1 MLRKH
6 PDLFAE
12 SVDISNI
19 EATANYLKAMNFTN
33 QDILAC
39 PRSLI
44 MYRTTLMNRK
54 KVLEECC
61 FREIKIPFLYNFK
74 KLMYKDINV
83 LKSFNYIDSSVN
95 VQESLLERL
104 DIDLPMFKD
113 FGEEISLT
121 ELRQNVMNF
130 YFREKLGMSLD
141 DLDKLWDVYYQ
152 RLRHRSL
159 NSVVTLINL
168 FQSLKFKNKNIFNNG
183 FLLYADPENIQRLI
197 AEIPEIAGVPMEE
210 IIRRRPSVGMQ
221 KPETVKANIEH
232 IKRVDIPE
240 SRILNQL
247 DIFCLTPNTLH
258 DRLLEL
264 TRIEE
269 FKALRDSPAILY
281 LVTHQIRAK
290 ARLDVLKQLKIEPTI
305 NILMCP
311 TDDFEAFK
319 TPERIAR
326 IHARLTEKTT
336 KKLASKKASK
346 PRSSKG
352 HVKPEID
359 ELEERENAVTKL
371 YMNVFG
377 RFEIFSFYFH
387 VVKSFSS
394 FRVERRCSTKIS
406 HTECGPLGGVS

>member
-1 MLRKH
+1 
-6 PDLFAE
+6 
-12 SVDISNI
+12 
-19 EATANYLKAMNFTN
+19 
-33 QDILAC
+33 
-39 PRSLI
+39 
-44 MYRTTLMNRK
+44 MNRK

-74 KLMYKDINV
+74 KLMYKDISV
-83 LKSFNYIDSSVN
+83 LKGFNYIDSSVN
-95 VQESLLERL
+95 VQESLLARL
-104 DIDLPMFKD
+104 DIDLPMPKD

-159 NSVVTLINL
+159 DSVVSVINL
-168 FQSLKFKNKNIFNNG
+168 FQGLNFKNENIFNNG

-197 AEIPEIAGVPMEE
+197 SEIPEIAGVPMEE
-210 IIRRRPSVGMQ
+210 IIRRRPIVGMQ
-221 KPETVKANIEH
+221 KPETIEANIEH
-232 IKRVDIPE
+232 IKSFDIPE

-247 DIFCLTPNTLH
+247 DIFCLTPSTLH

-269 FKALRDSPAILY
+269 FKALRDSPAILF

-290 ARLDVLKQLKIEPTI
+290 ARLNVLKQLNIEPTI

-311 TDDFEAFK
+311 TNDFEAFK

-326 IHARLTEKTT
+326 RQARKAQLMENKMT
-336 KKLASKKASK
+336 KKLASKKTSPKSSNRDKSK
-346 PRSSKG
+346 RQK
-352 HVKPEID
+352 KEID
-359 ELEERENAVTKL
+359 ELEERENAVTKF

-377 RFEIFSFYFH
+377 RFEIFSFY
-387 VVKSFSS
+387 
-394 FRVERRCSTKIS
+394 
-406 HTECGPLGGVS
+406 LL